1 MIKSGYKDPSKSKVF
16 VYGVSQGFIPLPGS
30 FCCWL
35 KSAIP
40 TPIRDSEHCT
50 SGIVHRESTKHPPSG
65 MRSAVPLGGLGTG
78 SFELRADGTIHE
90 WTIENQSPGG
100 SAKLNKGALNLAV
113 FGVRVAEPDKNKSE
127 AALLRIHAP
136 HGYPGVESL
145 SYSGSFPVSKLTPG
159 KKKIYL
165 MYLTNKEAL
174 AVYYTV
180 IKHDGHLR
188 TPGKCT
194 KHKPQVSVSTFL
206 ECFQVT
212 GVLYHSVIHGFGFF
226 TCFKI

>member
-1 MIKSGYKDPSKSKVF
+1 MRISSSKSCLRNQIIIKSVR
-16 VYGVSQGFIPLPGS
+16 VWLVRQGFIPSPGS

-113 FGVRVAEPDKNKSE
+113 FGVRVAEPDKNKSD

-159 KKKIYL
+159 KQKFYLIYINSL
-165 MYLTNKEAL
+165 EIWL
-174 AVYYTV
+174 ATITRRGIPLIMFYPPVLNV
-180 IKHDGHLR
+180 SIGSLQHKGLLW
-188 TPGKCT
+188 PGM
-194 KHKPQVSVSTFL
+194 STFTWFCL
-206 ECFQVT
+206 M
-212 GVLYHSVIHGFGFF
+212 
-226 TCFKI
+226 

>member
-1 MIKSGYKDPSKSKVF
+1 
-16 VYGVSQGFIPLPGS
+16 
-30 FCCWL
+30 
-35 KSAIP
+35 
-40 TPIRDSEHCT
+40 
-50 SGIVHRESTKHPPSG
+50 

-113 FGVRVAEPDKNKSE
+113 FGVRVAEPDKDKSE

-159 KKKIYL
+159 KKKFSSFI
-165 MYLTNKEAL
+165 
-174 AVYYTV
+174 
-180 IKHDGHLR
+180 
-188 TPGKCT
+188 
-194 KHKPQVSVSTFL
+194 
-206 ECFQVT
+206 
-212 GVLYHSVIHGFGFF
+212 
-226 TCFKI
+226 